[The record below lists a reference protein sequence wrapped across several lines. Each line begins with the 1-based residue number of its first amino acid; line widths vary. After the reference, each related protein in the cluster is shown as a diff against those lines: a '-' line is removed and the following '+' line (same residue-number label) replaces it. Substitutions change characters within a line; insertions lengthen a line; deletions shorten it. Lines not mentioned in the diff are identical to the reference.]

1 MILAALATTVAV
13 LLWASPQGS
22 GPFSHKTHAPLKMK
36 CVQCHTKVETAER
49 AGFPAVAQCKVC
61 HTEMG
66 ERTIPSQ
73 RLYEIRDFVVFSH
86 ARHVVAA
93 KLECAGCHGAVYEQ
107 AVLKVERPTTM
118 KACMDCHRE
127 HKATLSC
134 TACHELGQ

>member
-1 MILAALATTVAV
+1 MF
-13 LLWASPQGS
+13 LWASPQAN
-22 GPFSHKTHAPLKMK
+22 GPFSHKMHAPLKMK
-36 CVQCHTKVETAER
+36 CVQCHTQADKAER
-49 AGFPAVAQCKVC
+49 AGFPPLAQCKVC

-86 ARHVVAA
+86 ARHVAAA
-93 KLECAGCHGAVYEQ
+93 KLECAACHGAVYEQ
-107 AVLKVERPTTM
+107 AVLKVERSTAM